1 MMTMTDTCLDVGNRR
16 KKMKAVLFLGSIGTS
31 VLLILSMLTTVVSA
45 QTMNVNERQT
55 NIFQQ
60 IKEKI
65 KNTDW
70 KPGDILNI
78 QHLKDVMKD
87 GGWFP
92 GYFILT
98 TIFGIIALIILL
110 ITAGHPS

>member
-1 MMTMTDTCLDVGNRR
+1 MRYG
-16 KKMKAVLFLGSIGTS
+16 KMKRKILTVGGSIGAC
-31 VLLILSMLTTVVSA
+31 VLLVLMTFPAIVNA
-45 QTMNVNERQT
+45 QTVKTSEIKT
-55 NIFQQ
+55 NILQQ

-65 KNTDW
+65 QNNDW

>member
-16 KKMKAVLFLGSIGTS
+16 KKMKVVLFLGSIGTS

-87 GGWFP
+87 SGWFP
-92 GYFILT
+92 GLYLISLVYNLIGLFLVFIGG
-98 TIFGIIALIILL
+98 F
-110 ITAGHPS
+110 